1 MSTLHFRQFMTSSEQ
16 NLLAGLNDEFTQ
28 IYGLSVYYIPRMQMN
43 TDNVMPDSKLDKFYN
58 AYPCTVY
65 LKNVESFGGQG
76 NFLNQFGLELRDQVT
91 FTMSRPEFERS
102 ILNVD
107 PAFQFTGQ
115 TWSDTP
121 VLRPREGD
129 AIYLPMNQKIYQI
142 RFVEHEQPFYPLGKL
157 QAFDLQS
164 ELYAPNNELR
174 SEGDAIYLPMNQK
187 IYQIRFV
194 EHEQPFY
201 PLGKL
206 QAFDLQS
213 ELYAPNNELYDTGVP
228 EIDAIFAKY
237 LNHPNDPSEPFNPS
251 TDDYSES
258 IVLEANVV
266 TNFNESDPF
275 GEIK

>member
-164 ELYAPNNELR
+164 ELYAPNNEL
-174 SEGDAIYLPMNQK
+174 
-187 IYQIRFV
+187 
-194 EHEQPFY
+194 
-201 PLGKL
+201 
-206 QAFDLQS
+206 
-213 ELYAPNNELYDTGVP
+213 YDTGVP